1 MRPCLQR
8 PRLANK
14 TPVSHF
20 FVEYLLAS
28 LSGVIFWSL
37 VKKYLMKF
45 HQLKLFPKNLVANA
59 LHKIYQRGRVEEK
72 LKTVYLKYSF
82 AFISGPATTRLIRGS
97 AWSVARSSRRVRS
110 YAIIV
115 NVTSRSEHSNV
126 SFARNVFTLQ
136 TNSENTKEFIRK

>member
-8 PRLANK
+8 PRVANK

-45 HQLKLFPKNLVANA
+45 HQLKLLANA